1 MKTEKKWLNASRY
14 NLLRNRLVDESMPM
28 DARWLW
34 MILDSFNDK
43 QGNPK
48 VRPPLCKILKRAGIG
63 RTKFYELRTLLCEK
77 GWIEACERI
86 GPDGKQTTTEYRTVH
101 DWTGIENCS
110 APVCRNPTAP
120 PCRETAPLDMTYTN
134 VFRIE
139 DAPRFREA

>member
-63 RTKFYELRTLLCEK
+63 RTKFYE
-77 GWIEACERI
+77 I
-86 GPDGKQTTTEYRTVH
+86 GRAHV
-101 DWTGIENCS
+101 
-110 APVCRNPTAP
+110 
-120 PCRETAPLDMTYTN
+120 
-134 VFRIE
+134 
-139 DAPRFREA
+139 